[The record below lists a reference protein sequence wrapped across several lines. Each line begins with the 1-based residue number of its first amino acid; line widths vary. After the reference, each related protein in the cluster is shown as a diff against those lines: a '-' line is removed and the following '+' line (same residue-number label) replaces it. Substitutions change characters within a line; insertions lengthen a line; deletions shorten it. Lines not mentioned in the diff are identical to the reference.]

1 MELKIYKFGDD
12 YIDWVCHESKEKAID
27 LYKSVCGEDCY
38 QELVEC
44 YGEDAVTE
52 EPMDK
57 VFTFYPDGIN
67 PEKDTFANL
76 IKKYCKRPDLFATS
90 EF

>member
-1 MELKIYKFGDD
+1 MDLKIFKFGDD
-12 YIDWVCHESKEKAID
+12 RCDWVCHESEENAIEM
-27 LYKSVCGEDCY
+27 YVSFCGEDCY

-44 YGEDAVTE
+44 YGDEAVTQ

-57 VFTFYPDGIN
+57 VFTYYHDGVTPD
-67 PEKDTFANL
+67 EDTIANH
-76 IKKYCKRPDLFATS
+76 IKKYCKEPDFFATS